1 MSNTRDLK
9 RRIKTAGNISKIT
22 KAMEAV
28 AASKM
33 KKAQDVAMSGVS
45 YEDLMKKMVANIIKF
60 SSIIDHPL
68 ISVSADRD
76 LLPDLIILISPDRGL
91 CGSLPTITF
100 RLAEKEIAG
109 NSNQN
114 EIIVVGKKAV
124 AYARKTNWNVLASF
138 DSLGDK
144 PTIADT
150 SAISTIAIEEYEKK
164 RIGKIRL
171 LYPKFISTLNQEAV
185 IENILPI
192 QPANEVDDLHILQ
205 PKYIFEPTP
214 EDLLSELLPAYVRI
228 SIYQAVLSGKAAE
241 QSARM
246 IAMKNASDNAREV
259 KGLLQLSYNQTRQKA
274 ITAEIA
280 DIVTASMA
288 VVN

>member
-1 MSNTRDLK
+1 MSSARDLK

-33 KKAQDVAMSGVS
+33 KKAQDAALSGVS

-68 ISVSADRD
+68 ISAKNDRE

-91 CGSLPTITF
+91 CGSLPAMTF
-100 RLAEKEIAG
+100 RLAEKEIASDG
-109 NSNQN
+109 NQCKL
-114 EIIVVGKKAV
+114 IVVGKKAV
-124 AYARKTNWNVLASF
+124 VYARRTDWNVLASF

-144 PTIADT
+144 PVMSDT
-150 SAISTIAIEEYEKK
+150 SAISSIAIEEYEKK
-164 RIGKIRL
+164 RVGRIRL

-185 IENILPI
+185 IEDVLPVKNLSG
-192 QPANEVDDLHILQ
+192 AADVHILQ

-280 DIVTASMA
+280 DIVTASM
-288 VVN
+288 VID

>member
-1 MSNTRDLK
+1 MSSTRDLK

-22 KAMEAV
+22 KAMESV

-33 KKAQDVAMSGVS
+33 KKAQDAALSGVS
-45 YEDLMKKMVANIIKF
+45 YENLMKKMVANIIRF

-68 ISVSADRD
+68 ISVKDDRGF
-76 LLPDLIILISPDRGL
+76 LPDLTILISPDRGL
-91 CGSLPTITF
+91 CGSLPAMTF

-109 NSNQN
+109 NSNQDKV
-114 EIIVVGKKAV
+114 IVVGKKAV
-124 AYARKTNWNVLASF
+124 VYAKRTNWNVLASF
-138 DSLGDK
+138 DSLGDR
-144 PTIADT
+144 PTMSDA
-150 SAISTIAIEEYEKK
+150 SAISSIAIEEYEKK
-164 RIGKIRL
+164 QIGRIRL

-185 IENILPI
+185 IEDVLPVKPVSETSDI
-192 QPANEVDDLHILQ
+192 RILQ

-214 EDLLSELLPAYVRI
+214 QDLLSELLPAYVRI
-228 SIYQAVLSGKAAE
+228 SIYQSVLSSKAAE

>member
-33 KKAQDVAMSGVS
+33 KKAQDAALSGVS

-68 ISVSADRD
+68 ISVKDDSD

-91 CGSLPTITF
+91 CGSLPTATF
-100 RLAEKEIAG
+100 RLAEKELAA
-109 NSNQN
+109 NDNQAKL
-114 EIIVVGKKAV
+114 IVVGKKAV
-124 AYARKTNWNVLASF
+124 VYARRTDWNILASF

-144 PTIADT
+144 PMMSDT
-150 SAISTIAIEEYEKK
+150 SAISSIAIEEYEKK
-164 RIGKIRL
+164 RVGRIRL

-185 IENILPI
+185 IEDILPVKNLSE
-192 QPANEVDDLHILQ
+192 ATDVHILQ

-214 EDLLSELLPAYVRI
+214 EELLSELLPAYVRI
-228 SIYQAVLSGKAAE
+228 AIYQAVLSGKAAE

-259 KGLLQLSYNQTRQKA
+259 KGLLQLSYNQSRQKA